1 MFPNFHHTLVSYIH
15 SLDKILRL
23 IQSLGGV
30 IFEIYTF
37 APVKVKNYIF
47 APKIE
52 KLPIDIFFIPYTH
65 TILQFVKF
73 DLNSLKISNF
83 VRGWQNYDFAP
94 TLQKS
99 PELNFFTSYH

>member
-1 MFPNFHHTLVSYIH
+1 MFPNFHHTLVPHIH

-37 APVKVKNYIF
+37 TLVKVKNYIF
-47 APKIE
+47 AQKTE

-65 TILQFVKF
+65 TVLQFVKF